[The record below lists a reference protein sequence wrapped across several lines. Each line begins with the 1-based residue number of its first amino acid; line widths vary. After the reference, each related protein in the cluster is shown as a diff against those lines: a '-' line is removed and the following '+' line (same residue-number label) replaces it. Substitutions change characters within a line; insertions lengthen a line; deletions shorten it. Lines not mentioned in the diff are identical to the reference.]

1 MNAKE
6 FVQIVKKMFSKGLTP
21 EEKIKLADEGPV
33 CRLLLR
39 QWDKFFGTSIENKKI
54 EEEIWT
60 NITDVC
66 WNHKPA
72 KKKLSG
78 YNRGFRILAAAA
90 CLLLVV
96 RSEER
101 RVGKECRSRWSPY
114 H

>member
-66 WNHKPA
+66 WNHKPGCRR
-72 KKKLSG
+72 LSFAG
-78 YNRGFRILAAAA
+78 RRYVVSDYFKSFFRDNSLGTGRYAYDV
-90 CLLLVV
+90 CP
-96 RSEER
+96 S
-101 RVGKECRSRWSPY
+101 G
-114 H
+114 

>member
-72 KKKLSG
+72 KKKLSS
-78 YNRGFRILAAAA
+78 GF
-90 CLLLVV
+90 
-96 RSEER
+96 
-101 RVGKECRSRWSPY
+101 
-114 H
+114 

>member
-54 EEEIWT
+54 E
-60 NITDVC
+60 
-66 WNHKPA
+66 
-72 KKKLSG
+72 
-78 YNRGFRILAAAA
+78 
-90 CLLLVV
+90 
-96 RSEER
+96 
-101 RVGKECRSRWSPY
+101 
-114 H
+114 

>member
-60 NITDVC
+60 NITDVGITNLQRKNCQAIIGVLGFWLPPLVFC
-66 WNHKPA
+66 W
-72 KKKLSG
+72 S
-78 YNRGFRILAAAA
+78 
-90 CLLLVV
+90 
-96 RSEER
+96 
-101 RVGKECRSRWSPY
+101 
-114 H
+114 

>member
-54 EEEIWT
+54 EEDQHYGCMLESQTCKEKI
-60 NITDVC
+60 
-66 WNHKPA
+66 
-72 KKKLSG
+72 
-78 YNRGFRILAAAA
+78 
-90 CLLLVV
+90 V
-96 RSEER
+96 RL
-101 RVGKECRSRWSPY
+101 
-114 H
+114 

>member
-78 YNRGFRILAAAA
+78 YNRGFRYYLYKFLGIHNTLFF
-90 CLLLVV
+90 
-96 RSEER
+96 
-101 RVGKECRSRWSPY
+101 
-114 H
+114 